1 MAALP
6 ILDIQ
11 AFRRSPDSP
20 GGRRFVAELGA
31 ACQGPGFSYIV
42 GHGIPD
48 ALESEAMAVAG
59 QFFALPVENRLAIV
73 NTNTPHFR
81 GYTRLGMEHTNGKS
95 DWREQIDI
103 GPEREAQAAE
113 PGAPPWLRLRG
124 PNQWP
129 EAVPRMRP
137 VISRWMDQMAGLGSS
152 ILRALAL
159 GIGQAADH
167 FDYAVSP
174 DPEVLV
180 KVIRYPAQTDPGD
193 TGQGVGLHQDS
204 GLVSF
209 ILQDDTGGLQVESQD
224 GHGGELVDAAPMPGS
239 YVLNLGEML
248 QVATH
253 GVLRA
258 TRHRVV
264 SPPPGRARTSLAYF
278 FNPRMEACLQPV
290 VLPEE
295 LATRAA
301 GGQNANP
308 ADPIFATYGEN
319 WLKFRLRSHPDVA
332 RKHHAD
338 LLAAYRALA
347 D

>member
-6 ILDIQ
+6 VLDIQ
-11 AFRRSPDSP
+11 DFRQSPDSP
-20 GGRRFVAELGA
+20 GGRRFVAELA
-31 ACQGPGFSYIV
+31 DACQGPGFSYIV
-42 GHGIPD
+42 GHGIPT
-48 ALESEAMAVAG
+48 ALETEAMAVARE
-59 QFFALPVENRLAIV
+59 FFSLSIEARLAIV

-103 GPEREAQAAE
+103 GPEREAQVAE
-113 PGAPPWLRLRG
+113 PDAPAWLRLRG

-137 VISRWMDQMAGLGSS
+137 VISQWMDEMAGLGSS

-159 GIGQAADH
+159 GIDQPADH
-167 FDYAVSP
+167 FEYAVSP

-180 KVIRYPAQTDPGD
+180 KIIRYPAQSEGGD

-224 GHGGELVDAAPMPGS
+224 SAGGQLVDASPMPGS

-253 GVLRA
+253 GLLRA

-264 SPPPGRARTSLAYF
+264 SPPSGQARTSLAYF

-290 VLPEE
+290 VLSEE
-295 LATRAA
+295 LAARAV
-301 GGQNANP
+301 GGQNPNP
-308 ADPIFATYGEN
+308 ADPIFSTYGEN

-338 LLAAYRALA
+338 LLSES
-347 D
+347 